1 MSACRSCPARAATCS
16 GGVIRLDAKFWWEGM
31 AEGGDD
37 GNAKVYILDKSTQV
51 HTCFNDECCE
61 LIDKGAAMAC
71 NTKLGYEGPLCG
83 ACRAPDFTRSGRGCS
98 KCWKTAANV
107 FAVIGLVLTIVTA
120 VAYLVVQHNFA
131 SPLGEYGGTVQ
142 KLAMSHLQMLGVLG
156 IFRARGTNVFND
168 VISRP
173 AEVVG
178 GSITAVL
185 PLRCAL
191 GLGYYGTFTLNMALP
206 WIILA
211 LAAIVLVPKTIGMH
225 HEFERC
231 RSTGQ
236 EAPAYKGKFGLP
248 RCLAFF
254 RFTRKEMDIA
264 DIEEWHTRFKPARRF
279 AGVAVFVLFSMY
291 PTLVASI
298 ASMFN
303 CTEPIGKLQVK
314 YLIADLSKTCFE
326 GMHLFFLVLACIG
339 VVVYAIGIP
348 VAVALVVA
356 LKSPL
361 TRGEKEKDNGEE
373 NDDATPPVLVQ
384 VGGDVAVPSHLEE
397 VLPEEED
404 ATTAAKKLK
413 CVCALRGPEKF
424 TEMDVRMRFAFLFH
438 GYSTDRGGAVVAW
451 EAFVMARKLAV
462 ALAGSVVEDAY
473 LQILCALLILS
484 ASSLLTALVQPY
496 ETMWLTVLDTLGLF
510 ALMVTQILSIV
521 YFYVENASYSTI
533 DRSTLESLV
542 TFGLFAMNAFVLVVF
557 FVFFAAEMASA
568 RQARIEKEW
577 TMMLIVEDPDE
588 IEQAVAR
595 GTSAAGEFWAHPT
608 QVAVEMP
615 PEPILTLAKR
625 LGVGD
630 DDTSDAGWLWRKPFA
645 ASPHGTF
652 PQLIRVVKRKKGFDA
667 KAGLPVGARYR
678 YMHPKTHKLSE
689 PLVTLRD
696 VGDGP
701 CCAGKSSDGGQDGEG
716 MPQFMTP
723 EAEVAIRA
731 QTNGRLSNPMNQER
745 TVIELSS
752 MAEAFCDNGW
762 DEHFDETHQ
771 HSYFVH
777 RKSGRTSWTV
787 PFGPLASFSIDSDH
801 SEQDDLSSVTGDNCS
816 SSTSNS
822 DHSEQDGV

>member
-1 MSACRSCPARAATCS
+1 
-16 GGVIRLDAKFWWEGM
+16 M
-31 AEGGDD
+31 AEGDD
-37 GNAKVYILDKSTQV
+37 NNFHILDKSTQV

-61 LIDKGAAMAC
+61 LIEKGAAMVC

-83 ACRAPDFTRSGRGCS
+83 ACRAPEFTRSGRGCS
-98 KCWKTAANV
+98 KCWETAANV
-107 FAVIGLVLTIVTA
+107 FAVIGLVLAIVTV
-120 VAYLVVQHNFA
+120 VAYLVVQHDFA
-131 SPLGEYGGTVQ
+131 QPLGEYGGTVQ
-142 KLAMSHLQMLGVLG
+142 KLAISHLQMLGVLG

-178 GSITAVL
+178 GSLTAVL

-191 GLGYYGTFTLNMALP
+191 GLGYYGTFTLNMGLP

-211 LAAIVLVPKTIGMH
+211 LAAVVLVPKTIGMR

-231 RSTGQ
+231 RSAGQ

-254 RFTRKEMDIA
+254 RCTRKEMEIA
-264 DIEEWHTRFKPARRF
+264 DIEEWHKPFKPARRF

-326 GMHLFFLVLACIG
+326 GMHIFFLVLACIG

-361 TRGEKEKDNGEE
+361 TRGEEDKDNSEE
-373 NDDATPPVLVQ
+373 NDDATTPGL
-384 VGGDVAVPSHLEE
+384 GGDVAVARLGGGG
-397 VLPEEED
+397 D
-404 ATTAAKKLK
+404 ATTVKEKTAPRGALK
-413 CVCALRGPEKF
+413 CACALRSPEKF
-424 TEMDVRMRFAFLFH
+424 TEMDVRTRFAFLFH

-451 EAFVMARKLAV
+451 EAFVMARKLGV
-462 ALAGSVVEDAY
+462 ALAGSVIGDAY

-484 ASSLLTALVQPY
+484 VSSLLTALVQPY
-496 ETMWLTVLDTLGLF
+496 ETVWLTVLDTFGLF
-510 ALMVTQILSIV
+510 ALMVTQILSII
-521 YFYVENASYSTI
+521 YFYVETASYPI
-533 DRSTLESLV
+533 IERSVLEAWV
-542 TFGLFAMNAFVLVVF
+542 TFGLFAMNAIVLVVF
-557 FVFFAAEMASA
+557 FVFFAAETASA
-568 RQARIEKEW
+568 RQAWIEKRW
-577 TMMLIVEDPDE
+577 TMVRIVEDPDE

-595 GTSAAGEFWAHPT
+595 GTSAAGEFFVHPT
-608 QVAVEMP
+608 KVAVEMP
-615 PEPILTLAKR
+615 PEPILTL
-625 LGVGD
+625 GVGD
-630 DDTSDAGWLWRKPFA
+630 DDGGDAGWLWRKPFA
-645 ASPHGTF
+645 ASPHGNF
-652 PQLIRVVKRKKGFDA
+652 PELIRVVKPDA
-667 KAGLPVGARYR
+667 VKAGLSVGARYR

-689 PLVTLRD
+689 PLVTLQD

-701 CCAGKSSDGGQDGEG
+701 CCAGKSDEEEGGGGAG
-716 MPQFMTP
+716 MLGFVTP
-723 EAEVAIRA
+723 GAEVSLGAAVFGGSSDAR
-731 QTNGRLSNPMNQER
+731 TRPSRRLSNPMNRRR
-745 TVIELSS
+745 TGKGIELSS
-752 MAEAFCDNGW
+752 MADQLGAAEGGGAAAAGDEVFCDNGW

-787 PFGPLASFSIDSDH
+787 KHD
-801 SEQDDLSSVTGDNCS
+801 DDLSSVTDDDDDGS
-816 SSTSNS
+816 SNASESTT
-822 DHSEQDGV
+822 DDSEQDGV